1 MKLVEKP
8 TINLE
13 GVTEDLADITYS
25 LSELKEDLDYYRN
38 VILNIEEHIKPN
50 QVNHNLLERVAVS
63 IRTFNQIEDVVWN
76 SYLKLLQN
84 EENNYDRQGRW
95 RKTI

>member
-13 GVTEDLADITYS
+13 GITEDLADITYS

-38 VILNIEEHIKPN
+38 VILNLEEHIKPN
-50 QVNHNLLERVAVS
+50 KVNHDLLEKIAVS

-84 EENNYDRQGRW
+84 EENNHDR
-95 RKTI
+95 

>member
-13 GVTEDLADITYS
+13 GITEDLADITYS

-84 EENNYDRQGRW
+84 EENNYDR
-95 RKTI
+95 

>member
-38 VILNIEEHIKPN
+38 VILNLEEHIKPN
-50 QVNHNLLERVAVS
+50 QVNHDLLERVAVS

-84 EENNYDRQGRW
+84 EENNYDR
-95 RKTI
+95 

>member
-50 QVNHNLLERVAVS
+50 QVNHDLLERVAVS
-63 IRTFNQIEDVVWN
+63 IRTFNQIEDGVWN

-84 EENNYDRQGRW
+84 EENNYDR
-95 RKTI
+95 

>member
-50 QVNHNLLERVAVS
+50 QVNHDLLERVAVS

-84 EENNYDRQGRW
+84 EENNHDR
-95 RKTI
+95 

>member
-13 GVTEDLADITYS
+13 CITEDLADITYS

-38 VILNIEEHIKPN
+38 VILNLEEHIKPN

-84 EENNYDRQGRW
+84 EENNYDR
-95 RKTI
+95 

>member
-13 GVTEDLADITYS
+13 GITEDLADITYS

-50 QVNHNLLERVAVS
+50 QVNHDLLERIAVS
-63 IRTFNQIEDVVWN
+63 IRSFNQIEDVVWN

-84 EENNYDRQGRW
+84 EENNYDR
-95 RKTI
+95 

>member
-13 GVTEDLADITYS
+13 GITEDLADITYS

-50 QVNHNLLERVAVS
+50 KVNHDLLEKIAVS

-84 EENNYDRQGRW
+84 EENNYDK
-95 RKTI
+95 RK

>member
-13 GVTEDLADITYS
+13 GITEDLADITYS

-38 VILNIEEHIKPN
+38 VILNLEEHIKPN
-50 QVNHNLLERVAVS
+50 KVNHDLLEKIAVS

-84 EENNYDRQGRW
+84 EENNYDR
-95 RKTI
+95 

>member
-13 GVTEDLADITYS
+13 GITEDLADITYS

-38 VILNIEEHIKPN
+38 VILNLEEHIKPN
-50 QVNHNLLERVAVS
+50 KVNHDLLEKIAVS

-76 SYLKLLQN
+76 SYTKLLQ
-84 EENNYDRQGRW
+84 EEDSNHD
-95 RKTI
+95 

>member
-1 MKLVEKP
+1 MARKDNQCL
-8 TINLE
+8 I
-13 GVTEDLADITYS
+13 EDLADTTYA

-50 QVNHNLLERVAVS
+50 KVNHDLLEKIAVS

-76 SYLKLLQN
+76 SYTKLLQK
-84 EENNYDRQGRW
+84 EDSNNG
-95 RKTI
+95 

>member
-13 GVTEDLADITYS
+13 GITEDLADITYS

-50 QVNHNLLERVAVS
+50 QVNHDLLERVAVS

-84 EENNYDRQGRW
+84 EENNYDR
-95 RKTI
+95 

>member
-13 GVTEDLADITYS
+13 GITEDLADITYS

-50 QVNHNLLERVAVS
+50 QANHDLLERVAVS

-84 EENNYDRQGRW
+84 EENNYDR
-95 RKTI
+95 

>member
-13 GVTEDLADITYS
+13 GITEDLADITYS

-38 VILNIEEHIKPN
+38 VILNLEEHIKPN
-50 QVNHNLLERVAVS
+50 KVNHDLLEKIAVS

-84 EENNYDRQGRW
+84 EKNNYDR
-95 RKTI
+95 

>member
-63 IRTFNQIEDVVWN
+63 IRTFNQIEDVIWN

-84 EENNYDRQGRW
+84 EENNYDK
-95 RKTI
+95 RK

>member
-13 GVTEDLADITYS
+13 GITEDLADITYS

-38 VILNIEEHIKPN
+38 VILNLQEHIKPN
-50 QVNHNLLERVAVS
+50 KVNQPAKFCSDRCRSAFNNARYKQIKINKQER
-63 IRTFNQIEDVVWN
+63 I
-76 SYLKLLQN
+76 
-84 EENNYDRQGRW
+84 
-95 RKTI
+95 

>member
-13 GVTEDLADITYS
+13 GITEDLADITYS

-38 VILNIEEHIKPN
+38 VILNLEEHIKPN
-50 QVNHNLLERVAVS
+50 KVNHDLLEKIAVS

-84 EENNYDRQGRW
+84 EENNYDK
-95 RKTI
+95 RK

>member
-50 QVNHNLLERVAVS
+50 QVNHDLLERIAVS
-63 IRTFNQIEDVVWN
+63 IRSFNLIEDVVWN

-84 EENNYDRQGRW
+84 EENNYDR
-95 RKTI
+95 

>member
-84 EENNYDRQGRW
+84 EESNYDR
-95 RKTI
+95 

>member
-13 GVTEDLADITYS
+13 GITEDLADITYS

-38 VILNIEEHIKPN
+38 VILNLEEHIKTN
-50 QVNHNLLERVAVS
+50 KVNHDLLEKIAVS

-84 EENNYDRQGRW
+84 EENNYDR
-95 RKTI
+95 

>member
-38 VILNIEEHIKPN
+38 VILNLEEHIKPN

-84 EENNYDRQGRW
+84 EENNYDR
-95 RKTI
+95 

>member
-13 GVTEDLADITYS
+13 GITEDLADITYS

-84 EENNYDRQGRW
+84 EENNYDK
-95 RKTI
+95 RK

>member
-50 QVNHNLLERVAVS
+50 QVNHNLLERVSVS
-63 IRTFNQIEDVVWN
+63 IRTFNQIEDVIWN
-76 SYLKLLQN
+76 S
-84 EENNYDRQGRW
+84 
-95 RKTI
+95 

>member
-50 QVNHNLLERVAVS
+50 QVNHNLLERVVVS

-84 EENNYDRQGRW
+84 EENNHDR
-95 RKTI
+95 

>member
-13 GVTEDLADITYS
+13 GITEDLADITYS

-38 VILNIEEHIKPN
+38 VILNLEEHIKPN
-50 QVNHNLLERVAVS
+50 KVNHDLLEKIAVS

-76 SYLKLLQN
+76 SYIKLLQN
-84 EENNYDRQGRW
+84 EENNHDR
-95 RKTI
+95 

>member
-8 TINLE
+8 TVNLE
-13 GVTEDLADITYS
+13 GITEDLADITYS

-50 QVNHNLLERVAVS
+50 QINHDLLERVAVS

-84 EENNYDRQGRW
+84 EENNHDR
-95 RKTI
+95 

>member
-13 GVTEDLADITYS
+13 GITEDLADITYS

-50 QVNHNLLERVAVS
+50 KVNHDLLEKIAVS

-84 EENNYDRQGRW
+84 EENNYDR
-95 RKTI
+95 

>member
-50 QVNHNLLERVAVS
+50 QVNHDLLERVAVS

-84 EENNYDRQGRW
+84 EENNYDR
-95 RKTI
+95 

>member
-76 SYLKLLQN
+76 SYTKLLQN
-84 EENNYDRQGRW
+84 EENNYDR
-95 RKTI
+95 

>member
-50 QVNHNLLERVAVS
+50 QVNHDLLERIAVS
-63 IRTFNQIEDVVWN
+63 IRSFNQIEDVVWN

-84 EENNYDRQGRW
+84 EENNYDR
-95 RKTI
+95 